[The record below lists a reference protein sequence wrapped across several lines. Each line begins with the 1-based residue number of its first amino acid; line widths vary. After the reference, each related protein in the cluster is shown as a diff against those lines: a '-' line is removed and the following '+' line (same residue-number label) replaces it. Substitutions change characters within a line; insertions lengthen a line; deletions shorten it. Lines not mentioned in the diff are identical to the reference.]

1 MAQSLA
7 RSVVCSFLTLACML
21 SHVVNVLWINK
32 MKCSCAIC
40 CPKESE
46 MEVHGL
52 VLDKEGMGRLKAGM
66 HPMTNKLLPSL
77 VADKEEQIEGEGH
90 NDASGHGSATEA

>member
-1 MAQSLA
+1 
-7 RSVVCSFLTLACML
+7 ML
-21 SHVVNVLWINK
+21 SHVLNVRVN
-32 MKCSCAIC
+32 KCSCAIC

-46 MEVHGL
+46 MGVHGL
-52 VLDKEGMGRLKAGM
+52 VLDEEGMGRLKAGM

-77 VADKEEQIEGEGH
+77 VADKEEEQIEGEGH

>member
-66 HPMTNKLLPSL
+66 HPTTNKPLPSL
-77 VADKEEQIEGEGH
+77 VGEGH
-90 NDASGHGSATEA
+90 SGDAGDQGGAIEA